1 MADGLADELAKAG
14 CAVRVAEPLSRHT
27 SMGVGGPADIFAS
40 VPDSAA
46 LAAVLRITGARAA
59 RRMVI
64 GRGTNLIPSDAG
76 FRGVVIGLGDGFAA
90 VTFEGTGVR
99 AGAATLLAKLVDGA
113 AERGMGGLEFA
124 AGIPGSLGGAVVCN
138 AGTAEEW
145 MGSRVVS
152 VTNVGEDGNETE
164 VPGSALRFSYRSSSL
179 KGSAAVLSRIRL
191 GLTARPAAEVRAR
204 TTQVREGRRGQPVD
218 LPSAGCAFRNPPGD
232 HAGRLIDAAGLKGF
246 RVGGIEVSPRHA
258 NFLVNRGG
266 GRSADVV
273 EAMQTVRERVW
284 TAAGILLE
292 PEVVVLDEEGRPVNL
307 PVPAAKC

>member
-1 MADGLADELAKAG
+1 MTGVADGLADELAKAG

-152 VTNVGEDGNETE
+152 VTNVGEDGSSRFRPPFQLPVELPEGVRGGT
-164 VPGSALRFSYRSSSL
+164 VQDPPWIDGPARGRGSRPDHA
-179 KGSAAVLSRIRL
+179 GAGGA
-191 GLTARPAAEVRAR
+191 ARPAGGPAQRGVRVPEPAR
-204 TTQVREGRRGQPVD
+204 GPRGQAHRRGGTQGLSCRWHRGLATSCQFPGQPWRG
-218 LPSAGCAFRNPPGD
+218 P
-232 HAGRLIDAAGLKGF
+232 
-246 RVGGIEVSPRHA
+246 VGGC
-258 NFLVNRGG
+258 G
-266 GRSADVV
+266 
-273 EAMQTVRERVW
+273 
-284 TAAGILLE
+284 
-292 PEVVVLDEEGRPVNL
+292 
-307 PVPAAKC
+307 